1 MLAIM
6 LIIMFLYVV
15 NTTIIL
21 HHATEVGK
29 YDIGDLL
36 HTLLGPLTFVSVITI
51 RLASHVWDLEKPLWK
66 RK

>member
-1 MLAIM
+1 MLALV

-21 HHATEVGK
+21 QHASEVGR

-36 HTLLGPLTFVSVITI
+36 HTVLGPLTLVTVMAIK
-51 RLASHVWDLEKPLWK
+51 LASHLWDLETPLWQ

>member
-36 HTLLGPLTFVSVITI
+36 HTLLGPLTFV
-51 RLASHVWDLEKPLWK
+51 
-66 RK
+66 